1 MDLVKFL
8 LYFEKC
14 ILRSVIV
21 CFFVIMIGVTWGD
34 IDGAYDGVDI
44 VLGVKGEDQV

>member
-8 LYFEKC
+8 LYLEKC

-21 CFFVIMIGVTWGD
+21 FFFIMIGVTWGD
-34 IDGAYDGVDI
+34 TDGTDNGTDI
-44 VLGVKGEDQV
+44 IFGVKGEDQV